1 MLIASSNDVIHPV
14 IPQIF
19 IPFYVHLFLYFLGG
33 GGGGEIWGTV
43 INTKLIEN
51 YEIHMHIY
59 LLFSK

>member
-33 GGGGEIWGTV
+33 GGGELGHFHKYKV
-43 INTKLIEN
+43 DRKL
-51 YEIHMHIY
+51 
-59 LLFSK
+59 